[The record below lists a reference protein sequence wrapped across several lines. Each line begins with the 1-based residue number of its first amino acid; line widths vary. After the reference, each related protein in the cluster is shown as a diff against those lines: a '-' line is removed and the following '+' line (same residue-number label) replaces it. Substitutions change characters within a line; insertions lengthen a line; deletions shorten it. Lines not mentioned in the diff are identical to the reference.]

1 MREGT
6 GDTDGSGKSFLIK
19 AHQFENI
26 SGTIQGIPADSVVKN
41 PPAMQEMWVRSLGG
55 EDPLEKEMAT
65 HTSILARIISWTE
78 EPGGLRF
85 MGLQR
90 VRQDLATKPCPP
102 KRLKTL

>member
-1 MREGT
+1 MQMREGT

-65 HTSILARIISWTE
+65 HFNIFAWELPVTG
-78 EPGGLRF
+78 EPGSL
-85 MGLQR
+85 
-90 VRQDLATKPCPP
+90 
-102 KRLKTL
+102 